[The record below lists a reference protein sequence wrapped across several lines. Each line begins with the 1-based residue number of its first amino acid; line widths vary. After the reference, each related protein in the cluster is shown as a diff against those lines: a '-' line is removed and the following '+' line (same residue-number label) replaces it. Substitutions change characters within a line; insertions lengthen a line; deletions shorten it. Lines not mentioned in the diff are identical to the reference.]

1 MARRNAMK
9 KVAKKMPEGLKG
21 LYREISKWRQTR
33 TRLGPMPEGL
43 WQEAV
48 GLALEHG
55 LSAVAGHL
63 NLGYLALK
71 TRVAANE
78 AETVETGDDAIH
90 FVEVVK
96 KKESFSSNTRPEI
109 CEQQIEL
116 TDPFGYQLRVKV
128 PSSNPELMT
137 NSIKQIWKMRTCCR

>member
-1 MARRNAMK
+1 MK
-9 KVAKKMPEGLKG
+9 KEAKMMPEELKG
-21 LYREISKWRQTR
+21 LYRGISKWRQTR
-33 TRLGPMPEGL
+33 TRLGPMPEEL

-71 TRVAANE
+71 KRLEANAAE
-78 AETVETGDDAIH
+78 KIETGKDAVQ
-90 FVEVVK
+90 FVEVGMM
-96 KKESFSSNTRPEI
+96 KEHFSSSKRSEV

-116 TDPFGYQLRVKV
+116 TDPFGYRLRVQV
-128 PSSNPELMT
+128 PSNNPESIT